1 MGVSDGRKL
10 EMRWI
15 KKDFLEKNGLFSDE
29 EVCREGW
36 VLQYFQQ
43 WKLDY
48 PVQSVDCRHCIAY
61 GE

>member
-1 MGVSDGRKL
+1 MG
-10 EMRWI
+10 WI
-15 KKDFLEKNGLFSDE
+15 KKDFLEKNGLFSD

-48 PVQSVDCRHCIAY
+48 
-61 GE
+61 